1 MIKIDHMIS
10 LTIFILLIFYVIHT
24 TVQLT
29 YPFERTTQAELAI
42 YTQNPS
48 KHFSY
53 TTLGGPV
60 YYFDEG
66 TVVIPADQTL
76 EVYGFIWELLTDDET
91 GRQVYWV
98 NNAYSTQL
106 HCGAFL
112 LDASAWEYVQRLRGE
127 YKVTAYRSPGSFYVE
142 DVRVMEY
149 APKVA
154 INGMTDSIANVSSVL
169 NDLGI
174 LSYDSV
180 TEINLDHDFLIM
192 TCDSTMDLTQLKN
205 FVSDGGSVFAI
216 DNASVLLNNSLD
228 LGLEITG
235 NSTKETFNI
244 TMGGWYLNQT
254 AGDLHAD
261 KYYYYNITNAT
272 VPLATWS
279 GNSTCYTY
287 TPYGKGYAY
296 LFLPHMNATDGVKR
310 VLGNAIF
317 YSASRPP
324 DILYNGYHAYD
335 NEQWVIPLNDQDNI
349 SGAYALAYNLLNN
362 STTVHWTMIGS
373 SYPTVDGKYSAYMGA
388 FITGKD
394 ISEDAENTN
403 VSCKRCN
410 NFFTKNVWTANSTPE
425 IAIYN
430 NGDKKNITD
439 ILNETGFNYTY
450 ISISTLNIGYLK
462 QYDIL
467 ILPNSTALQPDSS
480 IVEFAKRGGIV
491 LAVGEWAKSI
501 ANSSLFGPI
510 NSTYFNETKAMYADH
525 NNITDPSTQFYSG
538 YVTEGY
544 VVKDW
549 DFNCDNSLTVLG
561 SWDRGSGSNITFA
574 RGKHGWKRNIYL
586 FFPYDFNGET
596 KRIIPDLAFMSVFNS
611 NRTEWIGEHGAL
623 PLANPVVHRKFSSIG
638 MPCNDVEVRFP
649 VMIEVAS

>member
-10 LTIFILLIFYVIHT
+10 LTIYILLIFYVIHT

-53 TTLGGPV
+53 TALGGPV

-76 EVYGFIWELLTDDET
+76 KVYGFIRELLMDNET
-91 GRQVYWV
+91 GRQVYWA
-98 NNAYSTQL
+98 NDAYSTQL
-106 HCGAFL
+106 HRGVFL
-112 LDASAWEYVQRLRGE
+112 LDVDAWEDVQRLRGE
-127 YKVTAYRSPGSFYVE
+127 YKVTAYRSAGSFYVE

-149 APKVA
+149 APEIA
-154 INGMTDSIANVSSVL
+154 INGSSGDVSSA
-169 NDLGI
+169 LGDMGI
-174 LSYDSV
+174 PYHENVKD
-180 TEINLDHDFLIM
+180 INLDHDFLIM
-192 TCDSTMDLTQLKN
+192 TCDSTMDQTQLKD
-205 FVSDGGSVFAI
+205 FVSNGSGVFAI
-216 DNASVLLNNSLD
+216 DNASVLLNTSLE
-228 LGLEITG
+228 LGFEITDNATEG
-235 NSTKETFNI
+235 SVNI

-254 AGDLHAD
+254 AGDLHAYRH
-261 KYYYYNITNAT
+261 YYDNITNAS

-287 TPYGKGYAY
+287 APYKKGYAY
-296 LFLPHMNATDGVKR
+296 LFLPHMNASDGVKR

-324 DILYNGYHAYD
+324 DISYNGYHSYD
-335 NEQWVIPLNDQDNI
+335 SEQWVIPLNDQDNI
-349 SGAYALAYNLLNN
+349 SGAYALAYRLLNN

-373 SYPTVDGKYSAYMGA
+373 SYPTVDGKYPAHMGA
-388 FITGKD
+388 FIIGRD
-394 ISEDAENTN
+394 ISEDAEKTN
-403 VSCKRCN
+403 VSFKRCN
-410 NFFTKNVWTANSTPE
+410 DFFTKNVWTANSTPE

-430 NGDKKNITD
+430 NGDKKNISD

-450 ISISTLNIGYLK
+450 SALNIGYLK

-467 ILPNSTALQPDSS
+467 ILPNSTALQPDSNV
-480 IVEFAKRGGIV
+480 VEFAKRGGIV
-491 LAVGEWAKSI
+491 LAVGQSAKSI
-501 ANSSLFGPI
+501 ANSPLFGPV

-544 VVKDW
+544 VLKDW

-611 NRTEWIGEHGAL
+611 DRTDRIREHGA
-623 PLANPVVHRKFSSIG
+623 PALANPVVHRKFSSIG